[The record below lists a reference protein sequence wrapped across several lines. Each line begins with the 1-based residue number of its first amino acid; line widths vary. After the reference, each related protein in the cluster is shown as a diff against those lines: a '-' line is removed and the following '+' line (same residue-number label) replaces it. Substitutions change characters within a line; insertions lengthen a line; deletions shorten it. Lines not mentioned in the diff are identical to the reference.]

1 MIHSESLITYRILG
15 NQTNLVSMR
24 QKWILVAFF
33 LMGMALGLF
42 SQELPKSEFE
52 LKMIRDNLLEKEYI
66 EVLKKAFDNTSEGTA
81 LSAHYANQL
90 SVLYYSL
97 GDMEKDLF
105 YREKAISFWKN
116 TEVTDDIRDL
126 FGQFLLS
133 HISWGPYRASDKKY
147 LDTASMF
154 LENTQDILY
163 LEALKVDKTR
173 LPENKEEYVS
183 LLDSLLRLDL
193 SDDLRS
199 NVMVRHVLQLS
210 RTNYEDSAFTVI
222 DEIEKLSNS
231 LQVQVYY
238 RYYRITMYLRNDRYK
253 EAARE
258 LRYIRDILDSNERTK
273 VSLPAIQYHSAAQR
287 LFEVQGLYDSALYHT
302 LQRSEIYRK
311 TDRQSNL
318 AETYKTL
325 ARLYNRL
332 GEYENA
338 EKYALD
344 AIELYSPQLLDY
356 QSVVR
361 NSLLYSLLC
370 QFKNAEGKAKRDSI
384 VSRIEETISEQET
397 IIYKSNSLYNV
408 ATYKAFKGRFLSLTS
423 DYRLA
428 ENLLRENLVTAQ
440 SQDLYTADRYSHLYL
455 SELLVSQKRY
465 REAIPYALKHVDNV
479 NLDSNERVFL
489 LKLIVECYM
498 AERLIDEAL
507 SYVNRITEIIQN
519 ESDTKLN
526 YAISQYEV
534 NEELSGQRLLN
545 AKLNAEQL
553 AKSQLIN
560 RQQSILII
568 VSVSVVIIIFIL
580 FRLMKVH
587 KRNLD
592 LLKQLEREGKELQR
606 TNAEMGN
613 MISDFQASQEVQQ
626 RLIQQLSNN
635 LNGMF
640 NGLKGIREFIPEVG
654 KFNKEQERYF
664 ERVSEIIDEK
674 RSAITQLISL
684 NSIADQYEIK
694 IGRVSI
700 NDCLDRVCK
709 NLSHSLSLKGVQ
721 LSVGIQENL
730 LFLADAKLIELIFAS
745 LIEHG
750 LQQDLLEDVFL
761 VNVSSEKGLIIDFE
775 IRQRPDDDI
784 SKQEL
789 DTAALGD
796 TKSYL
801 YKATQLK
808 DLMDGDLKYVSM
820 GDRHKI
826 TIKLN
831 LIELRTSS
839 KSNELVP
846 LEIDM
851 IYDKVMEFLNQGNG
865 LTNPELNLAMLAE
878 AIDTS
883 RRKVS
888 YVINKRERTN
898 FNKFVARLRVAQVV
912 DKLENG
918 DYKHLNIAGIGFDA
932 GFNSKST
939 FFASFK
945 EFVGCTPGEYVSS
958 MSKKAS

>member
-1 MIHSESLITYRILG
+1 MQLS
-15 NQTNLVSMR
+15 
-24 QKWILVAFF
+24 
-33 LMGMALGLF
+33 LGLF
-42 SQELPKSEFE
+42 SQELPNSEFE
-52 LKMIRDNLLEKEYI
+52 LKMVRDNLLETEYI
-66 EVLKKAFDNTSEGTA
+66 ELLKDAFESVPEGSA

-105 YREKAISFWKN
+105 YREKAITYWKN
-116 TEVTDDIRDL
+116 TEITENERDL

-133 HISWGPYRASDKKY
+133 HISWGPYRTSDKKY

-154 LENTQDILY
+154 LENPQDLLY

-173 LPENKEEYVS
+173 LPKDKEVYVN
-183 LLDSLLRLDL
+183 LLDSLLELDL

-210 RTNYEDSAFTVI
+210 RTNYEDSALAVI

-238 RYYRITMYLRNDRYK
+238 RYYRITMYLRNDRYR

-258 LRYIRDILDSNERTK
+258 LTFIRDILDSNERTK

-338 EKYALD
+338 EKYARD

-370 QFKNAEGKAKRDSI
+370 QLKGAEEKAKRDSI
-384 VSRIEETISEQET
+384 VTKIEATISEQET
-397 IIYKSNSLYNV
+397 IVYKSNSLYNV
-408 ATYKAFKGRFLSLTS
+408 TTYKAFKGRYLSLAS
-423 DYRLA
+423 DYRIA

-440 SQDLYTADRYSHLYL
+440 SQDLYTADRYSHIYL
-455 SELLVSQKRY
+455 TELLVSQKRY
-465 REAIPYALKHVDNV
+465 TEAIPYALKHVDNV
-479 NLDSNERVFL
+479 NLDVNERVFL
-489 LKLIVECYM
+489 LKMIVECYM
-498 AERLIDEAL
+498 AKGLTDEAL
-507 SYVNRITEIIQN
+507 IYLNRITEIIQN
-519 ESDTKLN
+519 EFDAKLN

-534 NEELSGQRLLN
+534 NEELSGQKLLN
-545 AKLNAEQL
+545 TELNAEQL
-553 AKSQLIN
+553 AKAQLIK
-560 RQQSILII
+560 RQQTILLIVSLSILA
-568 VSVSVVIIIFIL
+568 IIFIL
-580 FRLMKVH
+580 FRLIKVH
-587 KRNLD
+587 KKNLS
-592 LLKQLEREGKELQR
+592 LLNQVEIERKELET
-606 TNAEMGN
+606 TNTEMGN
-613 MISDFQASQEVQQ
+613 MISDFQASQKVQQ
-626 RLIQQLSNN
+626 QLIQQLSND

-654 KFNKEQERYF
+654 KFNKEQEKYF

-694 IGRVSI
+694 ISRVSI
-700 NDCLDRVCK
+700 NDCLNKVSK
-709 NLSHSLSLKGVQ
+709 NLSHSLSLNEVQ
-721 LSVGIQENL
+721 LSVDIQKEL
-730 LFLADAKLIELIFAS
+730 VFLADSKLIELIFAS
-745 LIEHG
+745 LVEHG
-750 LQQDLLEDVFL
+750 LQQNMLDGRLSLK
-761 VNVSSEKGLIIDFE
+761 VNSDEGLKIDFE
-775 IRQRPDDDI
+775 YKNKVEPADD
-784 SKQEL
+784 SAKKFGSEAL
-789 DTAALGD
+789 SDTR
-796 TKSYL
+796 SYL
-801 YKATQLK
+801 YKITQFK
-808 DLMDGDLKYVSM
+808 DLMDGDLQYLSI
-820 GDRHKI
+820 GEIDKI
-826 TIKLN
+826 SIKLN
-831 LIELRTSS
+831 LIELKPSTT
-839 KSNELVP
+839 KGNELES
-846 LEIDM
+846 LEIEAV
-851 IYDKVMEFLNQGNG
+851 YDRVMEFLNSESG
-865 LTNPELNLAMLAE
+865 LINPELNLAMLSQSVGIA
-878 AIDTS
+878 

-898 FNKFVARLRVAQVV
+898 FSKFLARLRIEQVV
-912 DKLENG
+912 EKLDKG
-918 DYKHLNIAGIGFDA
+918 DYRHFNIAGIGYDA

-939 FFASFK
+939 FFSSFK

>member
-1 MIHSESLITYRILG
+1 
-15 NQTNLVSMR
+15 MR
-24 QKWILVAFF
+24 QKRILVAFL
-33 LMGMALGLF
+33 LMGMVSCLF

-66 EVLKKAFDNTSEGTA
+66 AILKEAFDNASQGTA
-81 LSAHYANQL
+81 LWAHYANQL

-97 GDMEKDLF
+97 GDMEQDLF
-105 YREKAISFWKN
+105 YREKAIDFWKN
-116 TEVTDDIRDL
+116 AEITADIRDF

-133 HISWGPYRASDKKY
+133 HISWGPYRASDQKY

-154 LENTQDILY
+154 LENPQDILY

-173 LPENKEEYVS
+173 LPEDKESYVN
-183 LLDSLLRLDL
+183 LLDSLLQLDL

-222 DEIEKLSNS
+222 DEIEQLSNS

-258 LRYIRDILDSNERTK
+258 LTFIRDILDSNERTK

-370 QFKNAEGKAKRDSI
+370 QFKNAERKSQRDSI
-384 VSRIEETISEQET
+384 VSRIERTIAEQET
-397 IIYKSNSLYNV
+397 IVYKSNSLYNV
-408 ATYKAFKGRFLSLTS
+408 ATYKAFKGRYLSLTS

-455 SELLVSQKRY
+455 SELLVSQKKY
-465 REAIPYALKHVDNV
+465 REATPYALKHVDNV
-479 NLDSNERVFL
+479 NLDVNERVFL

-498 AERLIDEAL
+498 AEGLIDEAL
-507 SYVNRITEIIQN
+507 LYINRITEIVQN

-534 NEELSGQRLLN
+534 NEELSGQKLLN
-545 AKLNAEQL
+545 AQLNAEQL
-553 AKSQLIN
+553 ARIELIN

-568 VSVSVVIIIFIL
+568 VFVSVLIIILIL

-587 KRNLD
+587 KRNVG
-592 LLKQLEREGKELQR
+592 LLKQVESEGKELQR
-606 TNAEMGN
+606 TNAEMGDV
-613 MISDFQASQEVQQ
+613 ISDFQASQDVQQ
-626 RLIQQLSNN
+626 RLIEQLSND

-694 IGRVSI
+694 IGRVLV
-700 NDCLDRVCK
+700 NDCLDRVSK
-709 NLSHSLSLKGVQ
+709 NLSHSLSLKGVR
-721 LSVGIQENL
+721 LSIDIQEDL
-730 LFLADAKLIELIFAS
+730 MFLADAKLIELIFAS

-750 LQQDLLEDVFL
+750 LQQDLLEDIL
-761 VNVSSEKGLIIDFE
+761 VLEVSAAEGLRIDFE
-775 IRQRPDDDI
+775 TKHKACTKSASEVEDG
-784 SKQEL
+784 SEV
-789 DTAALGD
+789 LGD

-801 YKATQLK
+801 YKVTQLK

-820 GDRHKI
+820 GERHKI

-831 LIELRTSS
+831 LIELRTSN
-839 KSNELVP
+839 KSNELEP

-851 IYDKVMEFLNQGNG
+851 VYDKVMEFLNQEKG
-865 LTNPELNLAMLAE
+865 LSNPELNLAMLSE
-878 AIDTS
+878 AIDVS

-918 DYKHLNIAGIGFDA
+918 DYKHLNIAGIGYDA

-945 EFVGCTPGEYVSS
+945 EFVGSTPGEYVSS